1 MILLES
7 IVHNAIEPALALLP
21 PQMDA
26 PEARVMLLAIGLQ
39 ESRFMHRFQK
49 VVGQPYI
56 KGPARGFWQFELG
69 TQASRGGVWG
79 VVLHD
84 ASRYWLAH
92 LCESRRVPFKAEE
105 IWGAIENDDVL
116 AAGLARLLL
125 FTDPKRLPAVGDVDG
140 AWGLYAYRTWR
151 PGRPRRE
158 TWDEF
163 HKQACAQVTEA
174 MA

>member
-7 IVHNAIEPALALLP
+7 ITRSAIDPALALLP
-21 PQMDA
+21 PQIDT

-49 VVGQPYI
+49 VAGQPLA
-56 KGPARGFWQFELG
+56 KGPARGFWQFEKG
-69 TQASRGGVWG
+69 SQASRGGVWG

-84 ASRYWLAH
+84 ASRFWLSH
-92 LCESRRVPFKAEE
+92 LCQKRGVRFDATD
-105 IWGAIENDDVL
+105 IWQAIEKDDVL

-125 FTDPKRLPAVGDVDG
+125 FTDPKRLPAVTDVEG
-140 AWGLYAYRTWR
+140 AWGLYAYRCWR
-151 PGRPRRE
+151 PGKPHRA

-163 HKQACAQVTEA
+163 HKAARAQVMEA

>member
-7 IVHNAIEPALALLP
+7 ITKNAIDPALALLP
-21 PQMDA
+21 QPMDS

-49 VVGQPYI
+49 VAGSPYT
-56 KGPARGFWQFELG
+56 KGPAKGFWQFEKG
-69 TQASRGGVWG
+69 TPASRGGVCG
-79 VVLHD
+79 VMLHD

-92 LCESRRVPFKAEE
+92 LCAKRNVPFVTEE
-105 IWGAIENDDVL
+105 IWIAIENDDVL

-125 FTDPKRLPAVGDVDG
+125 FTDPKRLPAVSDVEG

-151 PGRPRRE
+151 PGKPHRH

-163 HKQACAQVTEA
+163 HKAAKAQVTEA